1 MLPSSNEL
9 VLHNVNSDVYVIFF
23 VIRNFVII
31 KHLLLN
37 CPNRKMTNFL
47 SVFVVFAVFFAE
59 NGINGN
65 IGKCDLSSPP
75 PSWLSTNASGILQYA
90 TAGQP
95 TNGTNYC
102 IDMTNSESGLHILQ
116 VAYHIDLGSEFSE
129 SENSETSKIPE
140 KVDHNFSGGALELG
154 SQNGCVNNNTRI
166 VYCFALCL
174 NETLQNMVI
183 ESALKSNQV
192 ANVAQDIQKT
202 TQLDWAITVMQ
213 VDYNDP
219 STHLNISSFLRPDA
233 WCSVYVGIKPK
244 LGFDYLYE
252 IQLGKILKN

>member
-1 MLPSSNEL
+1 
-9 VLHNVNSDVYVIFF
+9 
-23 VIRNFVII
+23 
-31 KHLLLN
+31 
-37 CPNRKMTNFL
+37 MTNAL
-47 SVFVVFAVFFAE
+47 GVFVVFAVFLAE

-75 PSWLSTNASGILQYA
+75 TSWLSTNASGILQWA

-95 TNGTNYC
+95 TNGINYC

-116 VAYHIDLGSEFSE
+116 VAYHIDLGEESSNSE
-129 SENSETSKIPE
+129 SSEIPE
-140 KVDHNFSGGALELG
+140 KVDHNFFGGALELG

-174 NETLQNMVI
+174 NQTLQNMVI

-192 ANVAQDIQKT
+192 AFVAQDIQKT

-219 STHLNISSFLRPDA
+219 STHLNVSSFLRPDA